1 MKQTVD
7 RKDGTAPR
15 IDAAAEAQHQTQLA
29 DIVNPRYLQNRT
41 TKFQGFIWDVV
52 RDDFSLTPDGP
63 AMGRDYI
70 THPGA
75 VAIVVLNDK
84 NQVLL
89 INQYRQPVGMNLWEI
104 PAGMLDVEGESPLL
118 AAQREL
124 AEETFLTATTWHRL
138 MEYHNSPGCSTEANR
153 VYLARGISELD
164 AADRQE
170 REGEE
175 AEIVARWFDLD
186 EVVQAILA
194 SRIHSPSTIMG
205 VLAAH
210 AASLTGFSTLT
221 DPEDPWPAH
230 PYLRDPNT
238 RGSITDPA
246 A

>member
-1 MKQTVD
+1 MQQKVNRQ
-7 RKDGTAPR
+7 DGTAPR
-15 IDAAAEAQHQTQLA
+15 IDALQEVRTQTQLA
-29 DIVNPRYLQNRT
+29 DIVNPRYLQHQE

-75 VAIVVLNDK
+75 VAVVALNDQ

-104 PAGMLDVEGESPLL
+104 PAGMLDVAGEPPLL

-124 AEETFLTATTWHRL
+124 AEETDLTASTWHRL

-153 VYLARGISELD
+153 VYLARGISQLPESD
-164 AADRQE
+164 CQE

-186 EVVQAILA
+186 EVVEAILA

-210 AASLTGFSTLT
+210 AASFTGFSTLT
-221 DPEDPWPAH
+221 DPEEAWPAH

-238 RGSITDPA
+238 RGSIGNLR
-246 A
+246 